1 MLSMSEVWTPM
12 IFPAWF
18 EILVN
23 VALIAMVLI
32 AFPAAALLA
41 AGDGVL
47 SGYYLSLRPSQI
59 PETNE
64 KQHGDCPDE

>member
-1 MLSMSEVWTPM
+1 M

-23 VALIAMVLI
+23 VALVAMVLI
-32 AFPAAALLA
+32 AFPAAAVLA
-41 AGDGVL
+41 IRRWRFGR
-47 SGYYLSLRPSQI
+47 YYLSLRPSQI
-59 PETNE
+59 PKTNE